1 MQFSTCVSAELHN
14 NWQTGIYK
22 QAFLWREAVIS
33 MLFSLQWT
41 ALPPPEYNHSMY
53 LLLQHCWWHPIQH
66 YNTEMLIWLDMICTG
81 SSPSNALSGPWM
93 VRVLIP
99 DKNLYL
105 AIDSDCVTMNN
116 ILQDILIKYLSGSS
130 CLQTCSTS
138 TEKCF
143 LVGKHFLAGSSQKMH
158 HTCLF
163 HLP

>member
-1 MQFSTCVSAELHN
+1 
-14 NWQTGIYK
+14 
-22 QAFLWREAVIS
+22 

-41 ALPPPEYNHSMY
+41 ALP
-53 LLLQHCWWHPIQH
+53 LLKIITVCICYSSIVGGTQ
-66 YNTEMLIWLDMICTG
+66 YNTEMLIRLDMICTG

-143 LVGKHFLAGSSQKMH
+143 LVGKHFLAGSSPKVY

-163 HLP
+163 HPP